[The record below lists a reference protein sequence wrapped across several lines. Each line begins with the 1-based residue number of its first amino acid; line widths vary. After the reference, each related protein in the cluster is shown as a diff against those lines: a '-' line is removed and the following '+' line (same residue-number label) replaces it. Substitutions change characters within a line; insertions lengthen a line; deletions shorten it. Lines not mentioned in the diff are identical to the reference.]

1 MIQIPSKT
9 KVVII
14 GGGQAGLAVGYFLRR
29 TDLGFVILDNQV
41 EPGGAWLHAW
51 RSLQLFSPGD
61 YSSLPGWGFPKT
73 KKSYPEREEVIE
85 YLREYEKR
93 YDFPVKRSVSVQS
106 VTRMSSGLLIET
118 NHGSIEASTVVSCTG
133 TWGNPYIPSY
143 PSKNEFLGTQIHSA
157 QYCVPTDFI
166 SKKVLIVG
174 GGNSGAQIFAE
185 VSRVTD
191 ATWVTERDP
200 KFLPDDVDGRV
211 LFQVATQR
219 YQARLEGRSDKA
231 IPSLGDIV
239 MVDSVK
245 EARSRG
251 ILKPKRPFSKFTNS
265 GVVWSNGT
273 EETFDVIIW
282 CTGFRPAL
290 EHLKTLG
297 IENADEQIEMNGTRT
312 VSEPRLWLVGYGEW
326 TGFGSA
332 TLIGVQRYA
341 RSTVVEIQD
350 YLGSMR

>member
-29 TDLGFVILDNQV
+29 TDIGFVILDNQA

-51 RSLQLFSPGD
+51 RSLQLFSPSE

-73 KKSYPEREEVIE
+73 KKSYPDREEVIE
-85 YLREYEKR
+85 YLRAYEKR
-93 YDFPVKRSVSVQS
+93 YEFPIKRSVSAQS
-106 VTRMSSGLLIET
+106 VTRRNSGLLIET
-118 NHGSIEASTVVSCTG
+118 NHGSIEASAVVSCTG
-133 TWGNPYIPSY
+133 TWENPYIPSY
-143 PSKNEFLGTQIHSA
+143 PCKNEFLGTQIHSA
-157 QYCVPTDFI
+157 HYYEPMDFT
-166 SKKVLIVG
+166 SKKILIVG

-191 ATWVTERDP
+191 ATWVTEREP
-200 KFLPDDVDGRV
+200 TFLPDDVDGRV
-211 LFQVATQR
+211 LFHVATQR

-231 IPSLGDIV
+231 ILSLGDIV

-251 ILKPKRPFSKFTNS
+251 ILKTKRPFSRFTSS
-265 GVVWSNGT
+265 GVVWPDGT
-273 EETFDVIIW
+273 EEAFDVIIW

-290 EHLKTLG
+290 HHLKVLG
-297 IENADEQIEMNGTRT
+297 IENEDKQIEMSGTRA

-350 YLGSMR
+350 YLGSRR